1 MPTSHNNTAIAD
13 VEELLDVEEIIDV
26 EELIN
31 PKGKDLDKGG
41 VDVDESKLAGEME
54 NALALS
60 EDEPSLKEALNGEE

>member
-1 MPTSHNNTAIAD
+1 MPTSHNNTAITD

-26 EELIN
+26 ELIN

-41 VDVDESKLAGEME
+41 VDVNESKLSGEME

-60 EDEPSLKEALNGEE
+60 EDEPSLKEASNGEE